1 MGNAPPFSAQARQS
15 RGERCIS
22 SPFSPVI
29 KQSESSGVSL
39 QDYQAAA
46 AASVHLLK
54 TIVTCQEVPLV
65 EEDAQSPHSLNFRC
79 SE

>member
-1 MGNAPPFSAQARQS
+1 MANTPPSSAQARQS

-22 SPFSPVI
+22 SPFSTVI
-29 KQSESSGVSL
+29 KQSESSGVIL

-46 AASVHLLK
+46 FVHLLK
-54 TIVTCQEVPLV
+54 TIVTRPEVPLV